1 MKQIIYILFLLA
13 LCSCGLDNF
22 DEPSSVLSGKVTY
35 QGESIGV
42 KGSGQKVQMQLYQ
55 DGYALKAPIPVYVSQ
70 DGSFQAVV
78 FDGVYK
84 LVSRDNNGPWVN
96 KRDTVVV
103 TVKGAT
109 QCEYPVTPYYIIKN
123 EKFSVEGNLLRSTC
137 DIRQITEGKSIASV
151 YLLINKTA
159 FVDEVS
165 SVARTTIS
173 KPGDDISHIQLE
185 MDLRDRTE
193 EILYARIGIQ
203 ISGVSDILF
212 SKIERI
218 R

>member
-13 LCSCGLDNF
+13 FCSCGLDNY

-55 DGYALKAPIPVYVSQ
+55 DGYALKAPIPIYVSQ

-103 TVKGAT
+103 AVKGAT

-123 EKFSVEGNLLRSTC
+123 EEFSVKGNLLRSTC
-137 DIRQITEGKSIASV
+137 DIRQITAGKSIASV
-151 YLLINKTA
+151 YLLVNKTA

-165 SVARTTIS
+165 SVARATIS
-173 KPGDDISHIQLE
+173 KPGDIDHIKLE

-193 EILYARIGIQ
+193 EILYARIGVQ

>member
-13 LCSCGLDNF
+13 LCSCGLDNY

-55 DGYALKAPIPVYVSQ
+55 DGYALKAPIPIYVSQ

-96 KRDTVVV
+96 KRDTIVVA
-103 TVKGAT
+103 VKGAT

-123 EKFSVEGNLLRSTC
+123 EEFSVKGNLLRSTC
-137 DIRQITEGKSIASV
+137 DVRQITAGKSIASV
-151 YLLINKTA
+151 YLLVNKTA

-165 SVARTTIS
+165 SVARATIS
-173 KPGDDISHIQLE
+173 KPGDIDHIKLE

-193 EILYARIGIQ
+193 EILYARIGVQ